1 MRLSPQDPQMF
12 SMQTA
17 IALAH
22 FFAGRY
28 VESFSWAE
36 TAVQEQPSVL
46 TTCCVA
52 AASSALTGQNFVA
65 EQTVAHIRLLDPT
78 LRISNLSNWFPFKSK
93 EDYQKLADA
102 LGVAGLPE

>member
-1 MRLSPQDPQMF
+1 MF

-28 VESFSWAE
+28 VESCSWAE
-36 TAVQEQPSVL
+36 TAMQEQPSVL

-52 AASSALTGQNFVA
+52 AASSALTGQKSMA

-78 LRISNLSNWFPFKSK
+78 LRISNLGNWFPFKSK
-93 EDYQKLADA
+93 EDLQKLADA